1 MKQIVKKFNNL
12 VKKTIFKV
20 ENKTNNNFTI
30 SVFNKYLITIVTL
43 LFIYLFYLLIPTFY
57 SKTWVQTNIK
67 NELLNEFKIN
77 LSNSRDISYRI
88 LPAPHFLIKDSKI
101 LIKSSEKNNFVA
113 EIKNLKVFV
122 NKNNFFNKEK
132 MFIKEVKLNN
142 VNFSLLRNNLTSFN
156 NARSNKLS
164 NKKIVI
170 NHSNIFIKNN
180 LGETITIIKIF
191 KSLLFFDDKKLLN
204 MFDFSGEV
212 FNIPFKIKS
221 QTQTDHKKNDKINI
235 EAKNLRLNIF
245 NESNISDQDS
255 IAGKNIISLL
265 DSTINTKY
273 DLKKN
278 LIIFSSINSKI
289 KNSKVSYN
297 GELSINP
304 FDLEL
309 DINLGEHKISQLF
322 NTNNVF
328 IDFIKSGLLFNDNIS
343 LVTTIAANSS
353 LKEEIFQHARINFRI
368 VNGKIN
374 LDNTMFINDKIGF
387 FELKNSNLFFK
398 NKNLILNTDIL
409 IDIKNSNN
417 LFSFL
422 NTNKSSRK
430 DFKKILINLDYN
442 FLSNQ
447 LKFNSA
453 KIDNNA
459 FSDQLLTIIE
469 GFEDNNL
476 NNIIK
481 SRGIVNRLLKAY
493 AG

>member
-1 MKQIVKKFNNL
+1 MKQLVKNFNNL

-20 ENKTNNNFTI
+20 ENKTNSNFTI
-30 SVFNKYLITIVTL
+30 SVFNKCLITIVTL

-67 NELLNEFKIN
+67 NKLLNEFKIN

-255 IAGKNIISLL
+255 IAGKNIISFL

-374 LDNTMFINDKIGF
+374 LDNTMFINDEIGF

-430 DFKKILINLDYN
+430 DLKKILINLDYN

-447 LKFNSA
+447 FKFNSA
-453 KIDNNA
+453 KIDDNA
-459 FSDQLLTIIE
+459 FNDQLLTIIE
-469 GFEDNNL
+469 DFEDNNI
-476 NNIIK
+476 NNTIK

>member
-30 SVFNKYLITIVTL
+30 SVFNKYLITIVTI
-43 LFIYLFYLLIPTFY
+43 LFICLFYLLIPTFY

-67 NELLNEFKIN
+67 NKLLNEFKIN

-101 LIKSSEKNNFVA
+101 LLKGLEKNKFVA
-113 EIKNLKVFV
+113 EIKNLKVFI

-132 MFIKEVKLNN
+132 IYIKEVKLNN
-142 VNFSLLRNNLTSFN
+142 VNFSILRKNLTLFN
-156 NARSNKLS
+156 NVRSDKFS
-164 NKKIVI
+164 NKKIKI
-170 NHSNIFIKNN
+170 NNSNIFLKNN
-180 LGETITIIKIF
+180 VGETITIIKIF
-191 KSLLFFDDKKLLN
+191 KSFLFFDDKKLLN
-204 MFDFSGEV
+204 MFNLSGEV
-212 FNIPFKIKS
+212 FNIPFKINS
-221 QTQTDHKKNDKINI
+221 QTQIEHKKNNKINI

-245 NESNISDQDS
+245 NESNISGQDS
-255 IAGKNIISLL
+255 ISGKNIISLL
-265 DSTINTKY
+265 KSTINTNY
-273 DLKKN
+273 DLKKK
-278 LIIFSSINSKI
+278 LIVFRSINSRI
-289 KNSKVSYN
+289 NNSKVTYN

-304 FDLEL
+304 FDLNL
-309 DINLGEHKISQLF
+309 DIDLGEYKISQLF
-322 NTNNVF
+322 NKNPVF
-328 IDFIKSGLLFNDNIS
+328 SDIIKSGLLFNDNIS
-343 LVTTIAANSS
+343 LSTTIVADSG
-353 LKEEIFQHARINFRI
+353 LKEETFQHAKINFQI

-374 LDNTMFINDKIGF
+374 LDNTIFINDKIGF
-387 FELKNSNLFFK
+387 LELKNSNFFFK

-409 IDIKNSNN
+409 IDIKNSNH

-453 KIDNNA
+453 KIDNNE
-459 FSDQLLTIIE
+459 FSDQLFIIIE

-481 SRGIVNRLLKAY
+481 SRGIVNKLLKAY

>member
-43 LFIYLFYLLIPTFY
+43 LFVYLFYLLIPTFY

-67 NELLNEFKIN
+67 NKLLNEFKIN

-101 LIKSSEKNNFVA
+101 LLKDLEKNKFAA
-113 EIKNLKVFV
+113 EIKNLKVFI

-132 MFIKEVKLNN
+132 MYIKEVKLNN
-142 VNFSLLRNNLTSFN
+142 VNFSLLRKNLTSFN
-156 NARSNKLS
+156 NIRNNKFS
-164 NKKIVI
+164 NKKIEI
-170 NHSNIFIKNN
+170 NNSNIFLKNN
-180 LGETITIIKIF
+180 AGETITIIKIF
-191 KSLLFFDDKKLLN
+191 KSFLFFDDKKLLN
-204 MFDFSGEV
+204 MFDLSGEV
-212 FNIPFKIKS
+212 FNIPFKINS
-221 QTQTDHKKNDKINI
+221 QTQTEYQKNNKINI

-245 NESNISDQDS
+245 NESNISGQDS
-255 IAGKNIISLL
+255 ISGKNIISLL
-265 DSTINTKY
+265 ESTINTKY
-273 DLKKN
+273 ELKKK
-278 LIIFSSINSKI
+278 LIVFSSINSRI
-289 KNSKVSYN
+289 NNSRFSYN
-297 GELSINP
+297 GEFSINP
-304 FDLEL
+304 FDLDL
-309 DINLGEHKISQLF
+309 DIDLGEHKISQLF
-322 NTNNVF
+322 NINPVF
-328 IDFIKSGLLFNDNIS
+328 SDFIKSGLLFNDNIS
-343 LVTTIAANSS
+343 LTTTVAANSG
-353 LKEEIFQHARINFRI
+353 LKEEIFQHAKINFHI
-368 VNGKIN
+368 VNGKID
-374 LDNTMFINDKIGF
+374 LDNTIFINDKIGF
-387 FELKNSNLFFK
+387 LELKNSNFFFK

-409 IDIKNSNN
+409 IDIKSSNH

-430 DFKKILINLDYN
+430 DFKKILINLNYN

-447 LKFNSA
+447 FEFNSA
-453 KIDNNA
+453 KIDNNE

-481 SRGIVNRLLKAY
+481 SRGIINKLLKAY

>member
-43 LFIYLFYLLIPTFY
+43 LFVYLFYLLIPTFY

-67 NELLNEFKIN
+67 NKLLNEFKIN

-101 LIKSSEKNNFVA
+101 LLKDLEKNKFAA
-113 EIKNLKVFV
+113 EIKNLKVFI

-132 MFIKEVKLNN
+132 MYIKEVKLNN
-142 VNFSLLRNNLTSFN
+142 VNFSLLRKNLNSFN
-156 NARSNKLS
+156 NIRNNKFS
-164 NKKIVI
+164 NKKIEI
-170 NHSNIFIKNN
+170 NNSNIFLKNN
-180 LGETITIIKIF
+180 AGETITIIKIF
-191 KSLLFFDDKKLLN
+191 KSFLFFDDKKLLN
-204 MFDFSGEV
+204 MFNLSGEV
-212 FNIPFKIKS
+212 FNIPFKINS
-221 QTQTDHKKNDKINI
+221 QTQIEHQKNNKINI

-245 NESNISDQDS
+245 NESNISGQDS
-255 IAGKNIISLL
+255 ISGKNIISLL
-265 DSTINTKY
+265 ESTINTKY
-273 DLKKN
+273 ELKKK
-278 LIIFSSINSKI
+278 LIVFSSINSRI
-289 KNSKVSYN
+289 NNSRFSYN
-297 GELSINP
+297 GEFSINP
-304 FDLEL
+304 FDLDL
-309 DINLGEHKISQLF
+309 DIDLGEHKISQLF
-322 NTNNVF
+322 NINPVF
-328 IDFIKSGLLFNDNIS
+328 SDFIKSGLLFNDNIS
-343 LVTTIAANSS
+343 LTTTVAANSG
-353 LKEEIFQHARINFRI
+353 LKEEIFQHAKINFHI
-368 VNGKIN
+368 VNGKID
-374 LDNTMFINDKIGF
+374 LDNTIFINDKIGF
-387 FELKNSNLFFK
+387 LELKNSNFFFK

-409 IDIKNSNN
+409 IDIKSSNH

-430 DFKKILINLDYN
+430 DFKKILINLNYN

-447 LKFNSA
+447 FEFNSA
-453 KIDNNA
+453 KIDNNE

-481 SRGIVNRLLKAY
+481 SRGIINKLLKAY

>member
-20 ENKTNNNFTI
+20 ENKTNSNFTI

-43 LFIYLFYLLIPTFY
+43 LFVYLFYLLIPTFY

-67 NELLNEFKIN
+67 NKLLNEFKIN

-88 LPAPHFLIKDSKI
+88 LPAPHFLIEDSKI
-101 LIKSSEKNNFVA
+101 LLKDLKKNKFAA
-113 EIKNLKVFV
+113 EIKNLKVFI

-132 MFIKEVKLNN
+132 MYIKEVKLNN

-156 NARSNKLS
+156 DARNNKLS

-170 NHSNIFIKNN
+170 NHSNIFLKNN

-204 MFDFSGEV
+204 MFDLSGEV
-212 FNIPFKIKS
+212 FNIPFKINS
-221 QTQTDHKKNDKINI
+221 QTQIEHQKNNKINI

-245 NESNISDQDS
+245 NESNISGQDS
-255 IAGKNIISLL
+255 ISGKNIISLL
-265 DSTINTKY
+265 ESTINTKY
-273 DLKKN
+273 ELKKK
-278 LIIFSSINSKI
+278 LIVFSSINSRI
-289 KNSKVSYN
+289 NNSRFSYN
-297 GELSINP
+297 GEFSINP
-304 FDLEL
+304 FDLDL
-309 DINLGEHKISQLF
+309 DIDLGEHKISQLF
-322 NTNNVF
+322 NINPVF
-328 IDFIKSGLLFNDNIS
+328 SDFIKSGLLFNDNIS
-343 LVTTIAANSS
+343 LTTTIVANSG
-353 LKEEIFQHARINFRI
+353 LKEEIFQQAKINFRI

-374 LDNTMFINDKIGF
+374 LDNTIFINDKIGF
-387 FELKNSNLFFK
+387 LELKNSNFFFK

-409 IDIKNSNN
+409 IDIKSSNH

-430 DFKKILINLDYN
+430 DFKKILINLNYN

-447 LKFNSA
+447 LEFNSA
-453 KIDNNA
+453 KIDNNE

-481 SRGIVNRLLKAY
+481 SRGLINKLLKAY

>member
-1 MKQIVKKFNNL
+1 MKQIVKKFNIL

-20 ENKTNNNFTI
+20 ENKTNSNFTI

-67 NELLNEFKIN
+67 NKLLNEFKIN

-101 LIKSSEKNNFVA
+101 LLKGVEKNNFVA
-113 EIKNLKVFV
+113 QVKNLKVFI

-132 MFIKEVKLNN
+132 MYIKEVKLNN

-156 NARSNKLS
+156 DARNNKLS
-164 NKKIVI
+164 NKKIII
-170 NHSNIFIKNN
+170 NHSNIFLKNN

-221 QTQTDHKKNDKINI
+221 QTQIDHKKNDKINI

-453 KIDNNA
+453 KIDNDA

>member
-67 NELLNEFKIN
+67 NKLLNEFKIN

-170 NHSNIFIKNN
+170 NHSNIFLKNN

-221 QTQTDHKKNDKINI
+221 QTQIDHKKNDKINI

-322 NTNNVF
+322 NINNVF

-430 DFKKILINLDYN
+430 DLKKILINLDYN

-447 LKFNSA
+447 FKFNSA
-453 KIDNNA
+453 KIDDNA
-459 FSDQLLTIIE
+459 FNDQLLTIIE
-469 GFEDNNL
+469 DFEDNNI
-476 NNIIK
+476 NNTIK